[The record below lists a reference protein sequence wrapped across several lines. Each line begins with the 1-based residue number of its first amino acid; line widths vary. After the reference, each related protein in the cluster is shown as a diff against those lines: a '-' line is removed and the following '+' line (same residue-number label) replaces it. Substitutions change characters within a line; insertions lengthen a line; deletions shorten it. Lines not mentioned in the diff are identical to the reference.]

1 MDRCMSISV
10 ACFHFRLRKA
20 EALAYLGRFQES
32 EELANDVLSRDKS
45 NVEAIYVRGL
55 CLYYQDNMEKAL
67 QHFTTVLRLA
77 PDMQKAKDV
86 YKRCKLLRATKEDGN
101 DKFRRGQFNE
111 ALAKY
116 TEALAVDPLNK
127 STNAKIYFNRA
138 TVYSRLCK
146 YAETV
151 ADCTKALELEPE
163 YQKALLRFVFYLSNY
178 H

>member
-1 MDRCMSISV
+1 MAISI
-10 ACFHFRLRKA
+10 ACFNYRLRKA
-20 EALAYLGRFQES
+20 EALAQLGRFQEG

-55 CLYYQDNMEKAL
+55 CLYYQDNMEKAQ

-86 YKRCKLLRATKEDGN
+86 YKKCKLLRSTKDDGN
-101 DKFRRGQFNE
+101 DKFRRGQYNE

-138 TVYSRLCK
+138 TVYSKLGK
-146 YAETV
+146 FAETV

-163 YQKALLRFVFYLSNY
+163 YQKALLRCV
-178 H
+178 

>member
-1 MDRCMSISV
+1 MDRCMAISI
-10 ACFHFRLRKA
+10 ACFNYRLRKA
-20 EALAYLGRFQES
+20 EALAQLGRFQEG

-55 CLYYQDNMEKAL
+55 CLYYQDNMEKAQ

-86 YKRCKLLRATKEDGN
+86 YKKCKLLRSTKDDGN
-101 DKFRRGQFNE
+101 DKFRRGQYNE

-116 TEALAVDPLNK
+116 SEALAVDPLNK

-138 TVYSRLCK
+138 TVYSKLGK
-146 YAETV
+146 FAETV

-163 YQKALLRFVFYLSNY
+163 YQKALLRCV
-178 H
+178 